1 MKPFF
6 QFLIFLAPFLGY
18 CQEGYY
24 RQSGYT
30 SLVVQFSGDY
40 PKERNIST
48 PMFSD
53 LLLFDKPAEFQT
65 VNDSTLLLSFYTL
78 GSARC
83 YFIYDQQYCHTFLL
97 PNHSDVLTIHYTDS
111 SNYSMRYEGV
121 FKEFFDHA
129 KAYGEMIREAYFS
142 GKYFAVRK
150 TDGYPS
156 AIDYRDRVLAANQHM
171 VAEVIKDNPSKL
183 AKQVFRYDAEMTSK
197 LFYLFDRGKYQSNAF
212 RKLERDSGTIKVPLE
227 REISFYDGLYI
238 SNHTDSHR
246 LYLSPSG
253 VFSAVRRD
261 SVLGLPDIF
270 NIDPE
275 TYQQKL
281 KDVFDAEL
289 HDKKDNPFYEV
300 MVAGAYMD
308 QITQGKTLSEKQ
320 KVDIL
325 RFFKNRH
332 ISNYLMYQNEAMSK
346 VNQKSIAKYYLDYDK
361 EKESVL
367 PDILLRYKGKVV
379 VVDFWATWCGPCIE
393 GFGKMSGIK
402 ERYAKDD
409 VVFVYITEESSDYGK
424 WQEFANY
431 LGGEQ
436 YYLYRNQSEYIH
448 KDYGI
453 KLLPSYLVFDR
464 KGELIE
470 KSLGRYMGNEALE
483 QWIESGL
490 NE

>member
-1 MKPFF
+1 
-6 QFLIFLAPFLGY
+6 
-18 CQEGYY
+18 
-24 RQSGYT
+24 
-30 SLVVQFSGDY
+30 
-40 PKERNIST
+40 
-48 PMFSD
+48 
-53 LLLFDKPAEFQT
+53 
-65 VNDSTLLLSFYTL
+65 
-78 GSARC
+78 
-83 YFIYDQQYCHTFLL
+83 
-97 PNHSDVLTIHYTDS
+97 
-111 SNYSMRYEGV
+111 
-121 FKEFFDHA
+121 
-129 KAYGEMIREAYFS
+129 
-142 GKYFAVRK
+142 
-150 TDGYPS
+150 
-156 AIDYRDRVLAANQHM
+156 
-171 VAEVIKDNPSKL
+171 
-183 AKQVFRYDAEMTSK
+183 
-197 LFYLFDRGKYQSNAF
+197 
-212 RKLERDSGTIKVPLE
+212 

-238 SNHTDSHR
+238 SNHTDSDR

-346 VNQKSIAKYYLDYDK
+346 VNQKSIAKYYLEYDK

-367 PDILLRYKGKVV
+367 PDGLLRYKGKVV
-379 VVDFWATWCGPCIE
+379 VVGFWARWCGPCIE

-448 KDYGI
+448 KDNGI
-453 KLLPSYLVFDR
+453 KLLPSYLAIES

-470 KSLGRYMGNEALE
+470 KSLGQYMGNEALE

-490 NE
+490 NEKDDFLVCRRDTDGRTLRTVVRRIYVGARRRDTSVCRSHTSVRRPRKRYQSRYLHGRWQNSIQCIDPVNQILFAGKFQIIRCYGNDMIFNNSYFFDVIYKLSVTF